1 MGFEKKLAIKFKQF
15 LSKLS
20 FFHAQ
25 NKTYLCSINFFR
37 MTTVFKEYLNKHNY
51 SNFDL
56 KAVLFDMDGVLY
68 DSMKWHAK
76 SWKETMDQ
84 FDIPSTS
91 EEFYLYEGMVGS
103 YTIDYLI
110 NREKGRSATSQE
122 KESIYKLKTEL
133 FSKYNDGSLIPYAY
147 DFVKKVHDEGLICA
161 VVTGTG
167 QPTLINKLE
176 HNFPA
181 LFEKERIVTAFDVEN
196 GKPHP
201 EPYLMGLEKAGHLY
215 PNQAVVIENAP
226 RGVEAAVAAG
236 IFTIAVNTGPMPDR
250 VLADAGANIV
260 LSSMEALFDGWDEYR
275 KSLI

>member
-1 MGFEKKLAIKFKQF
+1 MPFCDDLFNLGFLEDKV
-15 LSKLS
+15 
-20 FFHAQ
+20 
-25 NKTYLCSINFFR
+25 YLCSIKFFR
-37 MTTVFKEYLNKHNY
+37 MTTLFKEFLNKHNY

-76 SWKETMDQ
+76 SWKETMDH
-84 FDIPSTS
+84 FDITSTS

-103 YTIDYLI
+103 HTINHLM
-110 NREKGRSATSQE
+110 NREKGRDATSQE

-147 DFVKKVHDEGLICA
+147 DFVKKVHDEGLKCA
-161 VVTGTG
+161 VVTGSG

-176 HNFPA
+176 HNFPN
-181 LFEKERIVTAFDVEN
+181 LFKKEQIVTAFDVKN

-201 EPYLMGLEKAGHLY
+201 EPYLMGLAKAGDLK
-215 PNQAVVIENAP
+215 PNQAVVVENAP

-236 IFTIAVNTGPMPDR
+236 IFTIAINTGPMPDK

-260 LSSMEALFDGWDEYR
+260 LPSMKALFESWDEYR
-275 KSLI
+275 ESLV